1 MINTIVISSISLSFS
16 TIYFVS
22 RVFSKKNILDKINDR
37 SSYDTVASRI
47 GGVYLFTSV
56 FLLSVF
62 YYIQRVELYD
72 YTSHYYLLL

>member
-1 MINTIVISSISLSFS
+1 MINTIVISSIFLSFS

-37 SSYDTVASRI
+37 SSYDTVACRI

-62 YYIQRVELYD
+62 YYIQGVELYD